1 MNKMIYIFGLMYVF
15 RRIILMS
22 CFVLDLAVALFKLC
36 DFGLSEQHL
45 NLIDTMRR
53 SLSLDG
59 SQVVGT
65 ALYRAP
71 ELFYNS
77 RTRTKVTFL
86 VILMCIISK

>member
-1 MNKMIYIFGLMYVF
+1 
-15 RRIILMS
+15 MS

-36 DFGLSEQHL
+36 DFGLSEQRID
-45 NLIDTMRR
+45 LIDTMRR

-77 RTRTKVTFL
+77 KTRNKVKF
-86 VILMCIISK
+86 VINDIHGIHDK